1 MTPNKHYDLIVAW
14 ALCAGLGLGGAVGAG
29 SAEGT
34 VLAGAALA
42 GGVWHWLGLRVL
54 AAQSYRIKPEPKPDV
69 VVYGNVEWTDVQDGN
84 LNYRNFIGFA
94 NSNLVATDNVK
105 YTFCGETGKL
115 KKAEVIDEA

>member
-1 MTPNKHYDLIVAW
+1 MTPHKHHDLIVAW
-14 ALCAGLGLGGAVGAG
+14 AKGAQIQWYDG
-29 SAEGT
+29 SRWITTLYPGW
-34 VLAGAALA
+34 G
-42 GGVWHWLGLRVL
+42 

>member
-1 MTPNKHYDLIVAW
+1 MTLNKHHDLIVAW
-14 ALCAGLGLGGAVGAG
+14 AKGAQIQWYDGSTWITTPYPGWGA
-29 SAEGT
+29 E
-34 VLAGAALA
+34 
-42 GGVWHWLGLRVL
+42 
-54 AAQSYRIKPEPKPDV
+54 QSYRIKPEPKPDV

>member
-1 MTPNKHYDLIVAW
+1 MTPHKHHDLIVAW
-14 ALCAGLGLGGAVGAG
+14 AKGAQIQWYDGSTWLTTPYPGWGA
-29 SAEGT
+29 E
-34 VLAGAALA
+34 
-42 GGVWHWLGLRVL
+42 
-54 AAQSYRIKPEPKPDV
+54 QSYRIKPEPKPDV

-84 LNYRNFIGFA
+84 LNYRNSIGFA

>member
-1 MTPNKHYDLIVAW
+1 MTPHKHHDLIVAW
-14 ALCAGLGLGGAVGAG
+14 TKGAQIQWYDGSTWLTTPYPGWGA
-29 SAEGT
+29 E
-34 VLAGAALA
+34 
-42 GGVWHWLGLRVL
+42 
-54 AAQSYRIKPEPKPDV
+54 QSYRIKPEPKPDV

>member
-1 MTPNKHYDLIVAW
+1 MTPNKHHDLIVAW
-14 ALCAGLGLGGAVGAG
+14 AKGAQIQWYDGSTWITTPYPGWGA
-29 SAEGT
+29 E
-34 VLAGAALA
+34 
-42 GGVWHWLGLRVL
+42 
-54 AAQSYRIKPEPKPDV
+54 QSYRIKPEPKPDV

>member
-1 MTPNKHYDLIVAW
+1 MTPHKHYDLIVAW
-14 ALCAGLGLGGAVGAG
+14 AKGAEIQWYEG
-29 SAEGT
+29 STWITTLHPGWGE
-34 VLAGAALA
+34 
-42 GGVWHWLGLRVL
+42 
-54 AAQSYRIKPEPKPDV
+54 AQSYRIKPEPKPDV